1 MTEETGEEHRTFSSG
16 SEALSAV
23 VCSTINTEDI
33 EFSLNFQ
40 QAAFAQTHPFFFTLL
55 HSALTMTSSE
65 STN

>member
-40 QAAFAQTHPFFFTLL
+40 QAAFAHKPPFFTPS
-55 HSALTMTSSE
+55 HPIALTVTCLE
-65 STN
+65 STS